1 MTVVIRRIKDMT
13 EKLLNTKQVSAITG
27 LSVSTLKNIR
37 RNYEKLGED
46 NVGPDYI
53 RIGSMIRYKADDV
66 NKWINDLSPVLTKD
80 LQKYLQVKTMAKDYV
95 CVCIHQL

>member
-66 NKWINDLSPVLTKD
+66 NKWINDLSPVLTKRPAEIP
-80 LQKYLQVKTMAKDYV
+80 TGSNNG
-95 CVCIHQL
+95 

>member
-27 LSVSTLKNIR
+27 LSVLTLKNIR

-53 RIGSMIRYKADDV
+53 RIGSMIRYKAEDV
-66 NKWINDLSPVLTKD
+66 NKWINDLSPVLTN
-80 LQKYLQVKTMAKDYV
+80 KT
-95 CVCIHQL
+95 CRNSNR